1 MKELKKLPLV
11 LILLITAISFLSAC
25 NSDNTALKIKQ
36 TKGTSSISASPSK
49 NSTTIIG
56 LNPEKPLTCG
66 EFLWLLIDK
75 TNQHPAQ
82 DDPIGSSVDVAIQK
96 GYISD
101 RLGVNKQITV
111 QQAASIID
119 TAASTSKNI
128 DISHYDWQIFDL
140 KDSGSTFRD
149 SLIRAYASGLI
160 KTTGGYIKPNQ
171 VLLLSDAE
179 SIISRLIDKS
189 QISLPPDIEA
199 PYFEYK
205 NMVELIRL
213 DSSLEIDL
221 KYASSNNFTGKT
233 HYPYSLCLMNKN
245 AAKNLVLANKY
256 FSNKGTHIKIWDA
269 YRPESVQWS
278 LFNSVPE
285 SKKKYAPAPS
295 KYSQHCKGIAADITL
310 VDSNGNEIPMPTGFD
325 DFTDKAHAD
334 YKNLTAEV
342 KQNRDFL
349 INSMRKFGFEVN
361 NLEWWHFYIPNT
373 TDMPISEVTFDDFVK
388 NRNAFYLETL
398 KKYNPPTTSF
408 QKTIYPL
415 HL

>member
-36 TKGTSSISASPSK
+36 TKGTSSISAAPSK

-66 EFLWLLIDK
+66 EFLWLLMDK

-82 DDPIGSSVDVAIQK
+82 DDPIGSSIDVAIQK

-111 QQAASIID
+111 QQATSIID
-119 TAASTSKNI
+119 KAALTSKHI

-140 KDSGSTFRD
+140 KDAGSTFRD
-149 SLIRAYASGLI
+149 SIIRAYASGLI
-160 KTTGGYIKPNQ
+160 KTVGGYIKPNQ

-179 SIISRLIDKS
+179 SIISRLIDNS
-189 QISLPPDIEA
+189 QRNMPPDIEA

-213 DSSLEIDL
+213 DPSLEIDL
-221 KYASSNNFTGKT
+221 KYASNKNFTGKT

-256 FSNKGTHIKIWDA
+256 FSNKGMHIKIWDA

-373 TDMPISEVTFDDFVK
+373 TDMLISEVTFDDFVK
-388 NRNAFYLETL
+388 NRNEFYLETL
-398 KKYNPPTTSF
+398 KKYNPPITSF
-408 QKTIYPL
+408 QKTIYP
-415 HL
+415 